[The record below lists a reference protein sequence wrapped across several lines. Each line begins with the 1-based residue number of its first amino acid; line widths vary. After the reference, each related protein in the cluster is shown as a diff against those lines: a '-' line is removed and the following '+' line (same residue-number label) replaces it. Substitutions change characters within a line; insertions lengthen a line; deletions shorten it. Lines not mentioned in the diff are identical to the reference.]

1 MATLTTRTA
10 FKTEMLAMDDHA
22 MAMADLVTG
31 ALQRA
36 VQALSAYDLDAARA
50 VVAEDERVNQL
61 WARIERETMAI
72 IARQQPMAS
81 DLREILAVSAIATD
95 LERIGDHAKSIGN
108 TVLGLQQAPDPNLM
122 VNILRMADLARSFLA
137 GQMTAF
143 AHRDADAARAVA
155 ARDNEI
161 DALYYTIYKSM
172 IAAMMTR
179 GPEAIHDLN
188 RLLWV
193 AKSLE
198 RVGDHTTN
206 IGERIV
212 FLVSGE
218 FTELN
223 P

>member
-1 MATLTTRTA
+1 
-10 FKTEMLAMDDHA
+10 MDDQA
-22 MAMADLVTG
+22 MAMADLAAG

-36 VQALSAYDLDAARA
+36 VQALAAHDLDAARA

-61 WARIERETMAI
+61 WTRIERETMAI

-108 TVLGLQQAPDPNLM
+108 TVLGLERAPDPKLL
-122 VNILRMADLARSFLA
+122 VNILRMADLARSFLS
-137 GQMTAF
+137 GQMAAF
-143 AHRDADAARAVA
+143 AHRDAEAARAVA

-161 DALYYTIYKSM
+161 DDLYDSIYQSM
-172 IAAMMTR
+172 IGAMMTR

-193 AKSLE
+193 AKSIE

-212 FLVSGE
+212 FLVTGE